1 MKTRTLSYLLIINK
15 LQKQMKKFVALLF
28 IMTCFTTLSEAQTF
42 LEHLQK
48 KEQGKAS
55 VKVSQSKDIDE
66 LVNGNVKITKIP
78 TQKIQKQ
85 KSTEKEHQ
93 IIVHPV
99 APAKQEKTTEHTK
112 EEIHHKH
119 ENVVITTEK
128 RQPKEVSANNEMEI
142 PTVDMRKKVM
152 RKSYKVNGYRVQ
164 AYAGGNSRT
173 DRQRAESIRD
183 KIKQI
188 LPNEPIYVH
197 FYSPRWICRVGNYRS
212 YEEAARVLRQI
223 KAMGYRQACIVRGKI
238 SVQY

>member
-15 LQKQMKKFVALLF
+15 LQKQMKKFVTLLF

-99 APAKQEKTTEHTK
+99 APTKQEKTIEHTK

-119 ENVVITTEK
+119 ENVVTATEK

-152 RKSYKVNGYRVQ
+152 RKSYRVNGYRVQ
-164 AYAGGNSRT
+164 AYAGGNSRA